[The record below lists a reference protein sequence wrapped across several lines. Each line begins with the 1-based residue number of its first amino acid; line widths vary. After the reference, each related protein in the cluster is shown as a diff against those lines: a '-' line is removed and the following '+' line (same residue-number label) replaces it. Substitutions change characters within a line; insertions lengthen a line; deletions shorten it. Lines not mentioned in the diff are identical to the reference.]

1 MDDDKKEKK
10 SWLWMWLS
18 TYIAW
23 RVLGSVPMTMKTLPA
38 SLNELLCGF
47 RLGGSEVKNRKQ
59 WLESIIGN
67 LCCWIGHGLL
77 LASLAN
83 VGVIS

>member
-1 MDDDKKEKK
+1 MDDNKKEKG
-10 SWLWMWLS
+10 LGFGCGQ
-18 TYIAW
+18 YFIAW
-23 RVLGSVPMTMKTLPA
+23 RVLGSVPMTMETLP
-38 SLNELLCGF
+38 
-47 RLGGSEVKNRKQ
+47 GSEVKNRKL
-59 WLESIIGN
+59 WLESIISN